1 MSNAELSRQDE
12 TSDCSQ
18 RRNQDRR
25 TQQRSRG
32 NFKSQLWRDKDGSR
46 GAWEIFFTNSLSQH
60 QLLFCLSVCLIWR
73 DRGRVDSSSYY
84 SGAILCSLQIKV
96 YLTHMYELLKSPQ
109 IQISNERE
117 RQTQFPLSEGSAGRR
132 SGSRVSH

>member
-1 MSNAELSRQDE
+1 MRHRIARKEGI
-12 TSDCSQ
+12 
-18 RRNQDRR
+18 R
-25 TQQRSRG
+25 TVEPRQRSRG
-32 NFKSQLWRDKDGSR
+32 NFKSQLWRDKDGSRR

-73 DRGRVDSSSYY
+73 DRGRDDSSSYY
-84 SGAILCSLQIKV
+84 SAILFSLQILV
-96 YLTHMYELLKSPQ
+96 YLTNLYELSKSPQ